1 MGKLNIAN
9 INAGLNKVK
18 SITETL
24 SNTAHFE
31 NVPIDCIKPAENNP
45 YASNDT
51 DEDLYELAISIQANG
66 LINPLSVNKVSDSE
80 YQLISG
86 ERRFSAIKEYLNFKS
101 IPCMVYDK
109 ISENAAQLKLHIAN
123 LDVREYTTGQKL
135 QFYTETE
142 QLLKNM
148 KESGEFTGAIQQG
161 IADLLGVSTRQV
173 RKYKSISENLSEDKQ
188 QSVIN
193 GELSVDNAYR
203 LANSEK
209 EKINKDNE
217 NQNDKTGSTSAFD
230 IDFWEDKIGFALKKH
245 YDRIKVFEYYTFE
258 VPNTKDCIKEIL
270 KPKCGYSGGTIT
282 FPNEVYGSIECS
294 AKSVE
299 LVYEKK
305 RCKLSYIQI
314 DSYIRE
320 LIRNEK
326 WLTKG
331 ESQKV
336 LQKKLNMINR
346 KIGSTSE

>member
-31 NVPIDCIKPAENNP
+31 NVPIDCIKPAKNNP

-86 ERRFSAIKEYLNFKS
+86 ERRFSAIKEYLSFKS

-148 KESGEFTGAIQQG
+148 KESGEFTGGIQKG

-173 RKYKSISENLSEDKQ
+173 RKYKSITENLSSEEQ
-188 QSVIN
+188 QNVIEGN
-193 GELSVDNAYR
+193 LSVDKAYQI
-203 LANSEK
+203 ANSQKTDE
-209 EKINKDNE
+209 EKITD
-217 NQNDKTGSTSAFD
+217 DKKESGSTSAFD
-230 IDFWEDKIGFALKKH
+230 TDFWDDKIRFALKHH
-245 YDRIKVFEYYTFE
+245 YEKINVFKYYTFK
-258 VPNTKDCIKEIL
+258 VPNTQESIKEML
-270 KPKCGYSGGTIT
+270 KPKYGYSGGTID
-282 FPNEVYGSIECS
+282 FPDGTYGSFEFRS
-294 AKSVE
+294 MGAE
-299 LVYEKK
+299 LEYGRKY
-305 RCKLSYIQI
+305 CKLTYAQI

-320 LIRNEK
+320 MIRTGD
-326 WLTKG
+326 WLTN
-331 ESQKV
+331 EEISQV
-336 LQKKLNMINR
+336 LQEKIN
-346 KIGSTSE
+346 IANQ